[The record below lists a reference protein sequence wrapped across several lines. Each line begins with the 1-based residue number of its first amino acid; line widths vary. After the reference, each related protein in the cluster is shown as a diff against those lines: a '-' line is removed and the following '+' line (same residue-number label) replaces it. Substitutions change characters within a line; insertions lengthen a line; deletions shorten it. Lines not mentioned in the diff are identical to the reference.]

1 MVGTPC
7 FHCRSTGSIPGLGT
21 KIPHAKTKQNKTP
34 NKINNIQNKTHLL
47 PNHHITK
54 KNLRRSIILFLQFTK
69 EETKSQKFSFTKKCM
84 TSRGFIR
91 SIKWHSSFPQAQNT
105 GRIFDSP
112 FPFSYTSNPLSSSFN
127 SVFQNILKLITFHST
142 ASSLAPGLDSSPMPP
157 YLTHRFHSWPL
168 PKDSL
173 LSV

>member
-21 KIPHAKTKQNKTP
+21 KIPHAKKTTKKKKKP
-34 NKINNIQNKTHLL
+34 NKITYKTKHTSYQTITLL
-47 PNHHITK
+47 K

-69 EETKSQKFSFTKKCM
+69 EETKSQKFSSTKKCM

-91 SIKWHSSFPQAQNT
+91 SIKWHSSVAQAQNT

-112 FPFSYTSNPLSSSFN
+112 LPFSYTSNPLSSSFN
-127 SVFQNILKLITFHST
+127 SVFQNILKLITFH
-142 ASSLAPGLDSSPMPP
+142 L
-157 YLTHRFHSWPL
+157 Y
-168 PKDSL
+168 
-173 LSV
+173 